1 LQLRITTYGH
11 ILPLAALFV
20 FGAEKCLEP
29 LSSEDALRAG
39 RENSPATQG
48 SPRVFA
54 DPSLSNFENV
64 EFRAV
69 KRYSALY
76 GVDYRLILA
85 IIKQESQF
93 DEEALS
99 GRGAIGLMQ
108 IMPVTATE
116 IRDKL
121 DLAGTDHPVE
131 NIRAGVYY
139 FSKLYSHFKG
149 ARARDRLRLAL
160 AAYNAGPARIGDAQV
175 LAAYIGE
182 NPGSWS
188 SIQSTLPL
196 LSKRCYSLHETVWP
210 NGKPPSG
217 YFGEAH
223 QTIDY
228 VSSVVKTYSEY
239 QSAM

>member
-1 LQLRITTYGH
+1 MHFRITTYGH

-20 FGAEKCLEP
+20 FGAEKCFDP
-29 LSSEDALRAG
+29 LLPEDVLKAV
-39 RENSPATQG
+39 RENSATTETSG
-48 SPRVFA
+48 TVA
-54 DPSLSNFENV
+54 GDPSLLNFENV

-93 DEEALS
+93 DEQARS

-108 IMPVTATE
+108 VMPVTAME

-121 DLAGTDHPVE
+121 DLAGTGHPIE
-131 NIRAGVYY
+131 NIRVGVYY
-139 FSKLYSHFKG
+139 FSKLYSRFKG
-149 ARARDRLRLAL
+149 AKARDRVRLAL
-160 AAYNAGPARIGDAQV
+160 AAYNAGPARICDAQV

-217 YFGEAH
+217 YFGEAN

-228 VSSVVKTYSEY
+228 VSSVVRTYSEY